1 MSSSLSSIDDGQTEE
16 DDDDQQQLGMVMVNV
31 SEKSLREL
39 LNSKENATKKLR
51 KELRKEKEKSKSLKR
66 KLQVFMDKAAAEE
79 SSKVAAMERRFE
91 SLENAGT
98 SRLWD
103 AIVKNDD
110 ISFVHILPKLNGTDI
125 KFFYGTNTEA
135 RALVKRSSRR
145 EELRTAFKVEEM
157 SSISTLELAWE
168 GQSMWNETEFC
179 EKVAKTHKLE
189 FLKWIRE
196 EKKCEWDARTIN
208 AAARHGDLEMLKYCV
223 ANQCPVDVTLCGC
236 AAQNGHLECL
246 KYLHEEAK
254 VDWGILTATCATLN
268 GHLHILEYLVER
280 KYGTHEWPF
289 CCVCA
294 AEKGHLDCLK
304 FLRET
309 ARARWDEDAVRQAHE
324 NNHPECLQ
332 YLLDNDCPLPD
343 GWRYEDGTLYTD

>member
-196 EKKCEWDARTIN
+196 EKKCEWDAQTIN
-208 AAARHGDLEMLKYCV
+208 AAAEQGNLEMLKYCV
-223 ANQCPVDVTLCGC
+223 ANQCPVDETLCGH
-236 AAQNGHLECL
+236 AAFHGHLECL
-246 KYLHEEAK
+246 KYLHEEVEAPW
-254 VDWGILTATCATLN
+254 DSDTSEWAAEN
-268 GHLHILEYLVER
+268 GHLHVLEYLVER
-280 KYGTHEWPF
+280 KFDEYNASA
-289 CCVCA
+289 CACA
-294 AEKGHLDCLK
+294 ACNGQLDCLK
-304 FLRET
+304 YLHET
-309 ARARWDEDAVRQAHE
+309 AKAPWNSFAVQGAHE
-324 NNHPECLQ
+324 RNRSECLQ

-343 GWRYEDGTLYTD
+343 GWRYEDGTLHTN